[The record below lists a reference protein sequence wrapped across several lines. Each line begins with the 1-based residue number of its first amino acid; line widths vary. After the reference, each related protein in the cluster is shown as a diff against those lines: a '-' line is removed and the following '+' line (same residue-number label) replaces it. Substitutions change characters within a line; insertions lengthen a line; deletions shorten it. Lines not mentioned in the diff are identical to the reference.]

1 MNQPWVY
8 MCSPS
13 WNPLSPPSPSHPS
26 GSSQYTSPEHP
37 ISCTKPGLVI
47 YFTYGN
53 IQVSMLFSQIIPP
66 SPSPTES
73 KSLFFISVSVLLA
86 RIKGHHYHFSK
97 FHIYVLI
104 YYIGI
109 FLTYF
114 TLYTRI
120 QFHPPHYNWFKCW
133 FKLIQTILF
142 NSWVIFHCVYVPHL
156 SYPFV
161 CQRTSRLL
169 PSPSYCRQCCDEHWG
184 ACVSF
189 NSDFLSVYAQQWN
202 CWVV

>member
-1 MNQPWVY
+1 MVFAKHSHESAICVHVFPILKPPLPSLPIPSLRVIPVHQPWAPY
-8 MCSPS
+8 LMHQT
-13 WNPLSPPSPSHPS
+13 WTGDLFR
-26 GSSQYTSPEHP
+26 
-37 ISCTKPGLVI
+37 I
-47 YFTYGN
+47 GN

-142 NSWVIFHCVYVPHL
+142 NSWVIFHGVYVP
-156 SYPFV
+156 
-161 CQRTSRLL
+161 
-169 PSPSYCRQCCDEHWG
+169 
-184 ACVSF
+184 
-189 NSDFLSVYAQQWN
+189 
-202 CWVV
+202 